1 MLNEINISGL
11 YKAKV
16 IKNSLFM
23 NYMHIQ
29 IFNSSEKEIQ
39 SRKFNIFVGISVG
52 VKPLN
57 EEIAKEYL
65 SWSLENTKD
74 DVIIL
79 IADEIAKYNYIV
91 FSKYNEN
98 KSLKRAYSDGAEHT
112 KIFEDTISKHFSK
125 EKSRIKII
133 SWKDILSEKYDK
145 AKEIIDKFYEKNID
159 FQNKINHFLKK
170 YTERREKELSQERLK
185 ILSQYIL
192 SELPTLLLGIDFENK
207 HYNLLLYPT
216 YIHSGLSE
224 LSTNISKGIEFPE
237 LKDELNLDKK
247 TVLVEAYIDE

>member
-1 MLNEINISGL
+1 MRTR
-11 YKAKV
+11 
-16 IKNSLFM
+16 
-23 NYMHIQ
+23 

-39 SRKFNIFVGISVG
+39 SKKFNIFVGVSVG

-91 FSKYNEN
+91 FSNYNEN
-98 KSLKRAYSDGAEHT
+98 KSFKRAYRDGAEHI
-112 KIFEDTISKHFSK
+112 KIFEDTISKYFPK

-133 SWKDILSEKYDK
+133 TWKDILSKRYNK
-145 AKEIIDKFYEKNID
+145 AKEILDKFYEENTN
-159 FQNKINHFLKK
+159 FQSKINYFLKK
-170 YTERREKELSQERLK
+170 YTERREKELSEDRLK

-192 SELPTLLLGIDFENK
+192 SELPTLLVGIDFENK
-207 HYNLLLYPT
+207 HYDLLLYPT
-216 YIHSGLSE
+216 YVHSGLSE